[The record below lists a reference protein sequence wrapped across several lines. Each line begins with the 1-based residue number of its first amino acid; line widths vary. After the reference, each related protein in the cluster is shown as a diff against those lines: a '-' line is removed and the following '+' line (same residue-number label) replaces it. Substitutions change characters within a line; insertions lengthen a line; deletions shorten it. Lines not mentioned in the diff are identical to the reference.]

1 MRIRSPPLALNPD
14 PNPNPNS
21 LILIPYIFS
30 QPYRSN
36 PNRLTLPV
44 YHNRLTL
51 TLTLTLINSSP
62 NPNPNQVR
70 NDARDES
77 ALAAA
82 RKLATI
88 ASELLA
94 TDGAAPEPSELAPIL
109 ARKVWARCG
118 APSPTPKPRP

>member
-1 MRIRSPPLALNPD
+1 MRIRSPPLALSPG

-70 NDARDES
+70 IRS
-77 ALAAA
+77 PRVRLVV
-82 RKLATI
+82 RKVQYSSPSTDL
-88 ASELLA
+88 LLA
-94 TDGAAPEPSELAPIL
+94 SCYLLRSTYCLH
-109 ARKVWARCG
+109 
-118 APSPTPKPRP
+118 